1 MYYVVVCGCIN
12 FVFSRAV
19 KEHTP
24 EPEPTES
31 TDVEMQEDS
40 GSEREEESQ
49 PPQQPEEKREEAAP
63 GDANKPVAINSVIGT
78 PWCVV
83 WTGDNRSFFYNAVS
97 KESHW
102 VMPDELKD
110 NPQVEKLL
118 SEPPKPKAKAKG
130 KSTLFFTYTKFKI

>member
-1 MYYVVVCGCIN
+1 M
-12 FVFSRAV
+12 
-19 KEHTP
+19 KERTP

-31 TDVEMQEDS
+31 HDVEMQEE
-40 GSEREEESQ
+40 SESEKEEEEKETR
-49 PPQQPEEKREEAAP
+49 QPEEKKEETPA

-102 VMPDELKD
+102 VMPEELKD

-118 SEPPKPKAKAKG
+118 AEPPKPKGKG
-130 KSTLFFTYTKFKI
+130 KKRLCLFV